1 MAVSSAWLNKHADR
15 LHREFN
21 LNGFVSLPGFLDSEG
36 VPALRSE
43 LDRYIRDVV
52 PTITGNDVYYEDKD
66 DPSTLKQLK
75 EMNQYDA
82 YFKQLFMD
90 SPFRSLAA
98 ILLGEA
104 VRPTNFQYFNKPAGV
119 GQPTPPHQDGYY
131 FHITP
136 NHAVTLWL
144 ALEDIEPEQGCV
156 SYIQGSHRFGTRH
169 HVRTQTLGFSQGI
182 ADFGVP
188 NDIENQRS
196 FPCKAGHLLAH
207 HSLII
212 HRADGNTSADRSRQ
226 AMGFVYVAESCEVD
240 IAAKKAYQAQLD
252 ADLKKAGKI

>member
-1 MAVSSAWLNKHADR
+1 MTISSAWLNKHADR

-90 SPFRSLAA
+90 SRFRSLAA

-104 VRPTNFQYFNKPAGV
+104 VRPTNFQYFNKPAGA
-119 GQPTPPHQDGYY
+119 GPP
-131 FHITP
+131 
-136 NHAVTLWL
+136 
-144 ALEDIEPEQGCV
+144 
-156 SYIQGSHRFGTRH
+156 S
-169 HVRTQTLGFSQGI
+169 FSQ
-182 ADFGVP
+182 
-188 NDIENQRS
+188 
-196 FPCKAGHLLAH
+196 AGCQFRQSIVGLVHIPIKRQQPGQL
-207 HSLII
+207 SLVGRRRNIRHI
-212 HRADGNTSADRSRQ
+212 
-226 AMGFVYVAESCEVD
+226 Y
-240 IAAKKAYQAQLD
+240 
-252 ADLKKAGKI
+252 